1 MRHFGIVRWI
11 KCMRGNWI
19 ARIGLVAALFA
30 APALAQTS
38 PNVIQLDFKA
48 DVGADGVPTNIQP
61 DTSLAAPLQAM
72 VRKRVAEWR
81 YKVGVWQGKPVPDTI
96 SQRIVAEVLPVAS
109 GGFAL
114 RIKEITYPTVTLDR
128 NGVYKGINRAPPV
141 YPKELMRRAVG
152 GVLVYSYRVDATGKA
167 EDIQLVHPETPN
179 RDMKL
184 LDAASRAAIAQWTFE
199 PTMVGTERVD
209 CRSLTPLTFN
219 IGDTPVPNPDVS
231 AYRERTPDVCP
242 AGPKLVTQV
251 EGSIL

>member
-1 MRHFGIVRWI
+1 MREKWTACV
-11 KCMRGNWI
+11 
-19 ARIGLVAALFA
+19 GLAAVLSA
-30 APALAQTS
+30 GPALAQS
-38 PNVIQLDFKA
+38 PPSLIYLGFKA
-48 DVGADGVPTNIQP
+48 DVQADGVPTNIQP
-61 DTSLAAPLQAM
+61 DAALSPPLQAM

-81 YKVGVWQGKPVPDTI
+81 YKLGVWQGKPVPGTI
-96 SQRIVAEVLPVAS
+96 SQRIVAEALPVAS

-128 NGVYKGINRAPPV
+128 NGDYKGINRTPPV

-167 EDIQLVHPETPN
+167 QDIQLVHPEKSS

-184 LDAASRAAIAQWTFE
+184 LDAASRAALAQWTFQ

-209 CRSLTPLTFN
+209 CRSLTPVTFN
-219 IGDTPVPNPDVS
+219 IGDTPMPNPDVS

-242 AGPKLVTQV
+242 AGPKLLNQV
-251 EGSIL
+251 EGSMF